1 MAKADYTQL
10 AKEVVA
16 AVGGKENIVNVT
28 NCMTRLRFVL
38 KDDSIP
44 DKDKV
49 AGIKGVKGVMNQ
61 GGQYQVII
69 GTHVS
74 EVVKDVRRE
83 AQISGEGSINKED
96 MKLIKKDSLWNR
108 FFKTISGCIMPM
120 LGPMIAG
127 GIIKGILVILVT
139 AGILTKT
146 DGTYLVLYAAG
157 DAILYFMPVIVGF
170 TCGKV
175 FDCNPYV
182 TAVIGAAFLYPDLVS
197 AVSAEGG
204 ITFLKIPVAAASYTN
219 TFLPIVLAGFVASK
233 LEKLAKKF
241 IPSMLQLMLVPTFVL
256 AVTVPLSWIVIG
268 PVMNTV
274 SSWLSKGV
282 FGIFGM
288 RPLIGGALLGA
299 FWQLVVLLGL
309 HAAFIPILMNNLF
322 SQGYDPVNAVLG
334 LTVWALAGVT
344 LGYALKNKDPEKR
357 GIGFG
362 SLASALCGVTE
373 PAIYSIALPNFKLFV
388 CAWIGGG
395 ISGGILGALG
405 GKMYT
410 MAGDGLF
417 RIPAMIN
424 PEGLDISFY
433 GFIICALISFAVS
446 AVLAFI
452 MADSGVEEAEQV
464 AEQMDTDMNNHVLE
478 ENKMISD
485 NKETIICAPVSGKV
499 ICREDI
505 PDETFASGIMG
516 EGVGIKPEE
525 EIIVAPFDGEI
536 TSVVD
541 TGHAVGLTSS
551 DGVELLI
558 HVGVDTV
565 KMQGDGFQVFV
576 TEGQKVKTGEKLL
589 KFDRDKIRKAGY
601 SDTTAVL
608 VTNSDDYSSVKTVAE
623 NVKQKDTVIIIEK

>member
-219 TFLPIVLAGFVASK
+219 TFLPIVLASFVASK

-288 RPLIGGALLGA
+288 SPLLGGTLLGA

-334 LTVWALAGVT
+334 LTIWALAGVT

-485 NKETIICAPVSGKV
+485 NKETIIYAPVSGKV